1 MPPIVRVEGLTHRY
15 GNIQALD
22 NISFT
27 VEEGEIFGLIG
38 ADGAGKT
45 TAFQV
50 LAGVMEPTA
59 GTVQVFN
66 QSPRVSRDLVGYLTQ
81 RFSFYADLSII
92 ENLRFSAGLRL
103 VPEADFNTRSE
114 RYLNAFDLA
123 RFRDRLAGRL
133 SGGMKQ
139 KLALSCAL
147 VASPRLLI
155 LDEPTTGVDPVS
167 RRDFWD
173 TLADL
178 AAEGMTILV
187 ATPYLDEAE
196 RCHRVALIERGQIF
210 QIDSPVGFRTNLGRT
225 RLQVKPADLAQA
237 EADLHRAGLDDVQRF
252 GDRLDILTADEQQ
265 GRELIRSK
273 LGALAVIAATPTLEN
288 AFVATL
294 RQMRGAEHRA
304 PFPSRTARN
313 GNGRKSLL
321 EATGL
326 EKRFG
331 DFRAVKDFHVNI
343 ARGEIYGLLGAN
355 GAGKTTAI
363 KMMCG
368 LLKPTRGSVALLGET
383 RGLRSAAL
391 RSRIG
396 YMSQK
401 FTLYDDLTIG
411 ENLDFYAALYGVPPA
426 LRAARKAWVL
436 EVSDLAG
443 EERMLT
449 GQLPGGWK
457 QRVAFGAAI
466 MHEPELVFLD
476 EPTSG
481 VDPLARR
488 AMWRMINELA
498 DSGAAILVVTH
509 YLEEAEQCS
518 RIGFMVAG
526 ELLLEGAPSEVRG
539 GRSGGLLEVETSDT
553 RTALK
558 ALRNAH
564 WPVSQFGNR
573 LHIKTAD
580 PAPALAAIR
589 QAGVDIVSERPADF
603 SLEDI
608 FLELVEKQK
617 EAA

>member
-1 MPPIVRVEGLTHRY
+1 MPPIVEVDGLSKRY
-15 GNIQALD
+15 RSSGVPALD
-22 NISFT
+22 NVSFT
-27 VEEGEIFGLIG
+27 VDEGEIFGLIG

-45 TAFQV
+45 SAFQI
-50 LAGVMEPTA
+50 LAGVMEATS
-59 GTVQVFN
+59 GRIQVFD
-66 QSPRVSRDLVGYLTQ
+66 QPPRASRDLVGYLTQ
-81 RFSFYADLSII
+81 RFSLYQDLSVA
-92 ENLRFSAGLRL
+92 ENLKFSAGLRQ
-103 VPEADFNTRSE
+103 VSPADFESRSR
-114 RYLNAFDLA
+114 RYLQEFDLV

-147 VASPRLLI
+147 VSSPRLLI

-178 AAEGMTILV
+178 AADGMTILV

-196 RCHRVALIERGQIF
+196 RCHRVALMERGKIY
-210 QIDSPVGFRTNLGRT
+210 QIDSPAAFRAKLGWT
-225 RLQVKPADLAQA
+225 RLQVRPESLARA
-237 EADLHRAGLDDVQRF
+237 ESALAGSDVEDVQRF
-252 GDRLDILTADEQQ
+252 GDRLDILVSDPEAGRNTITERLGDVETTA
-265 GRELIRSK
+265 
-273 LGALAVIAATPTLEN
+273 ALPTLEN

-294 RQMRGAEHRA
+294 RRMRGAEHRA
-304 PFPSRTARN
+304 PFPGRTPLAAQS
-313 GNGRKSLL
+313 GETLL
-321 EATGL
+321 EAEGL

-331 DFRAVKDFHVNI
+331 DFRAVKDFRI
-343 ARGEIYGLLGAN
+343 RIRRGEIYGLLGAN

-368 LLKPTRGSVALLGET
+368 LLKPTQGRVALLGQT
-383 RGLRSAAL
+383 HGLRDAGL
-391 RSRIG
+391 RRRIG

-411 ENLDFYAALYGVPPA
+411 ENLDFYGALYGVPA
-426 LRAARKAWVL
+426 AVREARKRWVL
-436 EVSDLAG
+436 EVSDLQG
-443 EERMLT
+443 EEKMLT

-466 MHEPELVFLD
+466 MHEPHLVFLD

-498 DSGAAILVVTH
+498 DNGAAVLVVTH

-518 RIGFMVAG
+518 RIGFMGAG
-526 ELLLEGAPSEVRG
+526 ELLLEGSPGEVR
-539 GRSGGLLEVETSDT
+539 RRPSGQLIELEVADT

-558 ALRNAH
+558 TLRAQG
-564 WPVSQFGNR
+564 VAVTQFGSR
-573 LHIKTAD
+573 LHVKA
-580 PAPALAAIR
+580 ANAAALLEG
-589 QAGVDIVSERPADF
+589 AGVVVQSARPIEF
-603 SLEDI
+603 SLEDV
-608 FLELVEKQK
+608 FLQLIEDQK
-617 EAA
+617 AAAA

>member
-1 MPPIVRVEGLTHRY
+1 MARIVAVEGLSKRY
-15 GNIQALD
+15 RSSGVPALD
-22 NISFT
+22 NISFS
-27 VEEGEIFGLIG
+27 VAEGEIFGLIG

-45 TAFQV
+45 TAFQI
-50 LAGVMEPTA
+50 LAGVMEA
-59 GTVQVFN
+59 SGGSVEVFG
-66 QSPRVSRDLVGYLTQ
+66 QAPRISRDLVGYLTQ
-81 RFSFYADLSII
+81 RFSLYQDLSVD

-103 VPEADFNTRSE
+103 VAPADLERRGK
-114 RYLNAFDLA
+114 RYLQAFDLD

-147 VASPRLLI
+147 VSSPRLLI

-173 TLADL
+173 TLGDL

-196 RCHRVALIERGQIF
+196 RCHRVALMERGKIY
-210 QIDSPVGFRTNLGRT
+210 QIDTPAAFRAKLGWT
-225 RLQVKPADLAQA
+225 RLQVKPKDLAHA
-237 EADLHRAGLDDVQRF
+237 EAALAGAPVEDVQRF
-252 GDRLDILTADEQQ
+252 GDRLDILVADAEAGRQVVAERLGDVETAVA
-265 GRELIRSK
+265 S
-273 LGALAVIAATPTLEN
+273 PTLEN

-294 RQMRGAEHRA
+294 RRMRGAEHQE
-304 PFPSRTARN
+304 PFPGRTAFS
-313 GNGRKSLL
+313 GTAGQTLL
-321 EATGL
+321 EAEGL

-331 DFRAVKDFHVNI
+331 DFRAVKNFRI
-343 ARGEIYGLLGAN
+343 RIRRGEIYGLLGAN

-368 LLKPTRGSVALLGET
+368 LLTPTQGHVTLLGQT
-383 RGLRSAAL
+383 RGLRDAAL
-391 RSRIG
+391 RRRIG

-401 FTLYDDLTIG
+401 FTLYDDLTIS
-411 ENLDFYAALYGVPPA
+411 ENLNFYAALYGVPVA
-426 LRAARKAWVL
+426 VREARKKWVL
-436 EVSDLAG
+436 EVSDLQG
-443 EERMLT
+443 EEKMLT

-466 MHEPELVFLD
+466 MHEPHLVFLD

-488 AMWRMINELA
+488 SMWRMINELA
-498 DSGAAILVVTH
+498 DNGAAVLVVTH

-526 ELLLEGAPSEVRG
+526 ELLLEGSPGELKQRPSG
-539 GRSGGLLEVETSDT
+539 HLMEVEVADT

-558 ALRNAH
+558 ALRGQG
-564 WPVSQFGNR
+564 VRVTQFGSR
-573 LHIKTAD
+573 LHAKSGDA
-580 PAPALAAIR
+580 AALLEA
-589 QAGVDIVSERPADF
+589 AGVQVLSAQPTAF
-603 SLEDI
+603 SLEDV
-608 FLELVEKQK
+608 FLQLIEDQK
-617 EAA
+617 AVAA

>member
-1 MPPIVRVEGLTHRY
+1 MPRIVEVEGLSKRY
-15 GNIQALD
+15 RGSGIPALD
-22 NISFT
+22 NVSFS
-27 VEEGEIFGLIG
+27 VDEGEIFGLIG

-45 TAFQV
+45 TAFQI
-50 LAGVMEPTA
+50 LAGVMEA
-59 GTVQVFN
+59 SSGKVEVFG
-66 QSPRVSRDLVGYLTQ
+66 QPPRTSRDLVGYLTQ
-81 RFSFYADLSII
+81 RFSLYQDLSVD
-92 ENLRFSAGLRL
+92 ENLRFSAGLRQ
-103 VPEADFNTRSE
+103 VPEADLVSRGK
-114 RYLNAFDLA
+114 RYLEAFDLE
-123 RFRDRLAGRL
+123 RFRGRLAGRL

-147 VASPRLLI
+147 VSSPRLLI

-196 RCHRVALIERGQIF
+196 RCHRVALMERGKIYQV
-210 QIDSPVGFRTNLGRT
+210 DAPAAFRAKLGWT
-225 RLQVKPADLAQA
+225 RLQVKPRNLAAA
-237 EADLHRAGLDDVQRF
+237 EAALAGANVEDVQRF
-252 GDRLDILTADEQQ
+252 GDRLDVLVSEEEA
-265 GRELIRSK
+265 GRRAVEER
-273 LGALAVIAATPTLEN
+273 LGAVETAVAIPTLEN

-294 RQMRGAEHRA
+294 RRMRGVEHRSE
-304 PFPSRTARN
+304 FPGRTALA
-313 GNGRKSLL
+313 GAEGETLL
-321 EATGL
+321 EASGL

-331 DFRAVKDFHVNI
+331 DFRAVKDFQI
-343 ARGEIYGLLGAN
+343 RIRRGEIYGLLGAN

-368 LLKPTRGSVALLGET
+368 LLKPTQGRVELLGQT
-383 RGLRSAAL
+383 HGLRDAGL
-391 RSRIG
+391 RRRIG

-411 ENLDFYAALYGVPPA
+411 ENLDFYAALYGVPA
-426 LRAARKAWVL
+426 AVREARKRWVL

-443 EERMLT
+443 NEKMLT

-466 MHEPELVFLD
+466 MHEPHLVFLD

-498 DSGAAILVVTH
+498 DHGAAVLVVTH

-526 ELLLEGAPSEVRG
+526 ELLLEGSPGEVRQ
-539 GRSGGLLEVETSDT
+539 RSNGHLTEVEVDDT
-553 RTALK
+553 RAALK
-558 ALRNAH
+558 ALRAQG
-564 WPVSQFGNR
+564 VAVTQFGSR
-573 LHIKTAD
+573 LHVKGEDAV
-580 PAPALAAIR
+580 ARLEA
-589 QAGVDIVSERPADF
+589 AGVQVVAVRPTSF
-603 SLEDI
+603 SLEDV
-608 FLELVEKQK
+608 FLELVEEQK
-617 EAA
+617 AAAA